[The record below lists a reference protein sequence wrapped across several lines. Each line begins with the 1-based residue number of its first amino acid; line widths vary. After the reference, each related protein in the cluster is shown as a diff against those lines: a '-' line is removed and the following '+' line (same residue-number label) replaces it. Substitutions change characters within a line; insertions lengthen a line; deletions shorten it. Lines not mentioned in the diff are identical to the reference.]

1 MAEASFVVSQIHCSA
16 CAERIETVLS
26 RLAGVRRVSAD
37 PQAQTVNVSYNHEAI
52 NEPELEE
59 QLDRLGYPVQR

>member
-1 MAEASFVVSQIHCSA
+1 MAEASFVVSQIHCGA

-26 RLAGVRRVSAD
+26 RLKGVRRVSAD
-37 PQAQTVNVSYNHEAI
+37 PQAQTVKVRYNDQAI
-52 NEPELEE
+52 NAPELEE